1 MDYRYSSRLVAF
13 AMNSFLSS
21 LPFLQASSTI
31 LLLLSLLQFN
41 QLVSSF
47 SSMRTFE
54 LARNSLS
61 LKSYT
66 NYHIIQRQYSRTI
79 LASTSTSSFSDQEKQ
94 PIPSWNGLI
103 AVYKPVNFTSNDVV
117 MKVRSSLRQ
126 RLREV
131 TGKKIDIKVGHGGT
145 LDPLAEGVMVLGI
158 GSGTKELNNYL
169 TGSKVYQTVAQLGKA
184 TNTLD
189 GEGET
194 TEEKDCSHVTEEL
207 VLQALPVF
215 RGEIEQI
222 PPMFSALKKG
232 GQRLYDLARKGV
244 EVVREPRKVTVYRLD
259 YLSHAIEKPPHS
271 LCLEVECSGGFYVRT
286 LIDDL
291 ARKLGTVGFMKRLI
305 RTRQGVFELK
315 DCLEVKDWTVERIE
329 EKLTEMN
336 KRLNFNPIKSSLQ
349 EEKKKFKS
357 SGGKNYKKGYGN
369 SNRSRSSSNSRQSR
383 ENRGSERSSP

>member
-1 MDYRYSSRLVAF
+1 MT
-13 AMNSFLSS
+13 SFLSS

-54 LARNSLS
+54 LARNSLP
-61 LKSYT
+61 LKSFS
-66 NYHIIQRQYSRTI
+66 NYLIIQRQYSRTT
-79 LASTSTSSFSDQEKQ
+79 LASTPSSSFSDQAKQ
-94 PIPSWNGLI
+94 PIPSWNGVI

-131 TGKKIDIKVGHGGT
+131 TGRKIDIKVGHGGT
-145 LDPLAEGVMVLGI
+145 LDPLAEGVLVLGI

-169 TGSKVYQTVAQLGKA
+169 TGSKVYQTIAQLGRA

-189 GEGET
+189 GEGEI
-194 TEEKDCSHVTEEL
+194 TEEKDFSHVTEEL

-215 RGEIEQI
+215 RGEIEQV
-222 PPMFSALKKG
+222 PPMFSALKKD

-244 EVVREPRKVTVYRLD
+244 EVAREPRKVTVYRLD
-259 YLSHAIEKPPHS
+259 YLPHAVERPPHS
-271 LCLEVECSGGFYVRT
+271 FCLEVECSGGFYVRT

-291 ARKLGTVGFMKRLI
+291 ARKLNTVGFMKRLI
-305 RTRQGVFELK
+305 RTKQGVFELK

-329 EKLTEMN
+329 EKLSEMN
-336 KRLNFNPIKSSLQ
+336 KRLNFNPIESSSQQ
-349 EEKKKFKS
+349 EERRYGSNGKS
-357 SGGKNYKKGYGN
+357 YKKGYGSSNRNRGYN
-369 SNRSRSSSNSRQSR
+369 SNKGYNRQSR
-383 ENRGSERSSP
+383 ESRGSERSTQ

>member
-1 MDYRYSSRLVAF
+1 
-13 AMNSFLSS
+13 
-21 LPFLQASSTI
+21 
-31 LLLLSLLQFN
+31 
-41 QLVSSF
+41 
-47 SSMRTFE
+47 MRTFE
-54 LARNSLS
+54 LARNSLPF
-61 LKSYT
+61 KSYA

-369 SNRSRSSSNSRQSR
+369 SNRSRSSSNSMGDNRQSR
-383 ENRGSERSSP
+383 ESRGSERSSP